1 MFLRGFQPLM
11 LRIEPFSVGP
21 AAVDDRHEPK
31 AYRRPQGLPVLSL
44 CLQPIEESS
53 CRGTPPTADCSS
65 HARMQNSADVSVSF
79 LADPFLRDSI
89 TALLDL
95 RIRAGAGHQLFDG
108 VESGDVSDFNV
119 KHRSAPF
126 ADPVDAPQD
135 RRGLWVFDS
144 VPEPTSGP
152 IDAFFEPKKIL
163 CDHRQSQSSVRICLP
178 SDAASGIVD
187 NLSGPLLG
195 DVWDLGYCLYSGL
208 NDLVGRRMPFD

>member
-1 MFLRGFQPLM
+1 MQQS
-11 LRIEPFSVGP
+11 RIHIGTDIAVSPFAYSFFGDLI
-21 AAVDDRHEPK
+21 AA
-31 AYRRPQGLPVLSL
+31 L
-44 CLQPIEESS
+44 
-53 CRGTPPTADCSS
+53 
-65 HARMQNSADVSVSF
+65 F
-79 LADPFLRDSI
+79 
-89 TALLDL
+89 DL
-95 RIRAGAGHQLFDG
+95 RIRAGAGHELLDG
-108 VESGDVSDFNV
+108 VEPVDIPNFDVEHGSP
-119 KHRSAPF
+119 SF

-135 RRGLWVFDS
+135 RRGPPIFDS